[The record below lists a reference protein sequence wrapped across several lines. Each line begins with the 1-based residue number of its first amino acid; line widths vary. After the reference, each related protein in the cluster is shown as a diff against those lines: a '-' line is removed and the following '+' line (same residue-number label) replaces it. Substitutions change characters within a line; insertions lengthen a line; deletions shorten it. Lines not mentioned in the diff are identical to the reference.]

1 MLDSTIQYLVQ
12 VVGQLLLQEVKL
24 LLGVEGV
31 VEDLASQL
39 HFINAFLK
47 NSEGKRDENHVVR
60 ELIRQIIDVAQEAE
74 NHIEHFMLA
83 VERQKRGTFW
93 GKVSQGANYVS
104 TLHDM
109 AEKTKKINK
118 TITNIYDNFQLYKI
132 NMNGAVNNND
142 PAYPC
147 PKSSVAVQRRRRD
160 VEKDMVGL
168 KDEADN
174 ITKKLTSGRQELD
187 FVSIVGMGGLG
198 KTTLV
203 QKIYDDAAIRSHF
216 TCRGWVFVSQEY
228 DTRQVVL
235 DIIKNVMPES
245 TPRALK
251 EKSLE
256 ELRDMLYNHLWDKT
270 YLVVLDDIWKP
281 EIWDEISQ
289 CFPNGDKH
297 SRIMITARDKK
308 VADRICPDSALPL
321 RNLSF
326 EEGWE
331 LFSRKVFRGGA
342 CPPGL
347 KLFGEKIVAKC
358 KGLPL
363 SIIVMAGILAGEK
376 SLDKWHRTTDDV
388 NSILAEDQTSSEILA
403 LSYHDLPREVK
414 PCFLYFAAFP
424 KDFEVPA
431 RQLIRLWLAEG
442 FIQKNRER
450 NVEDIAEDYL
460 ENLIDR
466 NLVQVEK
473 FGVDGGVKT
482 CRIHDL
488 LRELCIT
495 EAAKENFLES
505 RKEVSPSTSS
515 TGNRRRLSVQC
526 NVSNFIL
533 HNSSKLKYVRSI
545 QSFDRDTTSKVG
557 KKHWEA
563 ISKGKLLKVLDFG
576 STTVEEVPNDAED
589 LLNLRYLKINAPSL
603 KKFPLFLVSLWNL
616 QTLDMRSTKL
626 TNVPDGIYK
635 MQNLRHLFF
644 KGAVKFPKPSSEEL
658 GPDWRLKT
666 LSTVALSRETATLV
680 KNGALD
686 SVTRLGLCHSDP
698 EADWNLLDDLH
709 KLPNLQSLKI
719 ELQINDFTIWR
730 MMKSVCFPASLIKV
744 TLKDIRLNPEQ
755 FEIFGKLP
763 NLRIFKLCKAWGH
776 LMFQKDSFP
785 MIQAFSMVDVTIQ
798 SWKLEEGASPYL
810 EHLMFDNC
818 NFNGELPH
826 NALAAL
832 AYLKSIRANRPIG
845 QRLDSLATLEGMVK
859 DKCSIVIIPEQW
871 RKYLKNPGNA

>member
-1 MLDSTIQYLVQ
+1 MVDSTIRYLVQ
-12 VVGQLLLQEVKL
+12 LVGQLLLQEVQL
-24 LLGVEGV
+24 LLGAEAA

-60 ELIRQIIDVAQEAE
+60 ELIRQITDVAQEAE

-83 VERQKRGTFW
+83 VEKKKRATFW
-93 GKVSQGANYVS
+93 DKVSENVNYGS
-104 TLHDM
+104 NLHGV

-118 TITNIYDNFQLYKI
+118 TITNIYDNFQLYGI

-147 PKSSVAVQRRRRD
+147 PKSLMAVHRRRRD

-168 KDEADN
+168 EHEADN
-174 ITKKLTSGRQELD
+174 ITKKLTMGRKELD

-198 KTTLV
+198 KTTLA
-203 QKIYDDAAIRSHF
+203 QKIYDNAAITNRF

-235 DIIKNVMPES
+235 GIIKNVMPES
-245 TPRALK
+245 APQALK

-256 ELRDMLYNHLWDKT
+256 ELRDMLYNHLRDKT

-281 EIWDEISQ
+281 EIWDQISQ

-297 SRIMITARDKK
+297 SRIMITTRDKK
-308 VADRICPDSALPL
+308 VADRICPDSVLPL
-321 RNLSF
+321 RNLSL

-347 KLFGEKIVAKC
+347 KLFGEKIVGKC
-358 KGLPL
+358 RGLPL

-424 KDFEVPA
+424 EDFEVSA
-431 RQLIRLWLAEG
+431 RQLIRLWVAEG
-442 FIQKNRER
+442 FIQKRRER

-505 RKEVSPSTSS
+505 QKEVSPSTSS
-515 TGNRRRLSVQC
+515 TGNPRRLSVQC
-526 NVSNFIL
+526 NVPNFIL
-533 HNSSKLKYVRSI
+533 RNSSKLEYVRSI
-545 QSFDRDTTSKVG
+545 LSFDRDTTSKVA
-557 KKHWEA
+557 KKHWKA
-563 ISKGKLLKVLDFG
+563 ISKGKLLRVLDFG
-576 STTVEEVPNDAED
+576 SIMVEKFPNEAKD

-603 KKFPLFLVSLWNL
+603 TKFPPFLVSLWNL
-616 QTLDMRSTKL
+616 QTLDMRSTNL

-644 KGAVKFPKPSSEEL
+644 KGAVQFPKPNSDGLVPEWSL
-658 GPDWRLKT
+658 QT
-666 LSTVALSRETATLV
+666 LSTVAPGRETATLV
-680 KNGALD
+680 KNGALAN
-686 SVTRLGLCHSDP
+686 VTRLGLCHSGP
-698 EADWNLLDDLH
+698 KADWSSLDDLH

-719 ELQINDFTIWR
+719 ELQKNDFTI
-730 MMKSVCFPASLIKV
+730 KSVCFPASLIKV
-744 TLKDIRLNPEQ
+744 TLRDFRLNREQ

-763 NLRIFKLCKAWGH
+763 NLRIFKLCKAWGD

-810 EHLMFDNC
+810 EHLIFDNC

-832 AYLKSIRANRPIG
+832 AYLKSIRAKRPIG
-845 QRLDSLATLEGMVK
+845 QHLDSLATLEGMVK
-859 DKCSIVIIPEQW
+859 DKCSIVIIPKQW
-871 RKYLKNPGNA
+871 RMYQKNPGNA